1 MLLATSVRELVV
13 ELVRG
18 QVEVSV
24 RVRVLVLAMELAA
37 VLDSARVPVLV
48 RELVLESVEVG
59 DLVSDREFVARE
71 YKS

>member
-1 MLLATSVRELVV
+1 MLLATPVRELVV

-37 VLDSARVPVLV
+37 VLDSVRVPVLV

-59 DLVSDREFVARE
+59 DLVSDREFVGRE

>member
-1 MLLATSVRELVV
+1 MLLVTPVRELVV

-18 QVEVSV
+18 QVGELV

-37 VLDSARVPVLV
+37 VLDSVRVPVLV